1 MKEKKESLS
10 TTEILEQ
17 PYITAK
23 DLQKIIPQLGYIR
36 ALEYIDSIRAE
47 MAEKGF
53 FVPNGRTKVA
63 LTKLVKK
70 KFGL

>member
-17 PYITAK
+17 PYITAR
-23 DLQKIIPQLGYIR
+23 DLQKIIPKLGYIR
-36 ALEYIDSIRAE
+36 ALEYIDIVRSE
-47 MAEKGF
+47 MEEKGL
-53 FVPNGRTKVA
+53 FVPDGRTKVA
-63 LTKLVKK
+63 LTKLIKK

>member
-1 MKEKKESLS
+1 MKEKSLS

-17 PYITAK
+17 PYITAR
-23 DLQKIIPQLGYIR
+23 DLQKIIPKLGYIR
-36 ALEYIDSIRAE
+36 ALEYIDIVRSE

-53 FVPNGRTKVA
+53 FVPDGRTKVA